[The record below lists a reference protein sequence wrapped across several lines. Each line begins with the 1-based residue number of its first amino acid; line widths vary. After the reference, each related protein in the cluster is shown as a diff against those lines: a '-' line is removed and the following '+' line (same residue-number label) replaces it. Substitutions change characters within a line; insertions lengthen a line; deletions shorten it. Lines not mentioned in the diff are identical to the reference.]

1 MDKPLIS
8 VIIPAYNTSA
18 TIDRCLDSI
27 LCQQYEALEI
37 IVVNDGSKDNTLQ
50 ILEEYQRKDSRIL
63 VISQQNAG
71 VSAARNNALRHAHGR
86 WITCIDADDYIE
98 DGYFQALLP
107 LSGDS
112 EFSICGMTRILM
124 NGETLRWELYN
135 DASKSVS
142 PKYECGVEMLLTQFN
157 QYALTGP
164 MCKLYRTDIIRD
176 NDLCFPE
183 DMSFGEDTVFVFSY
197 LRYVQKVCV
206 SETWLYDYIDN
217 GGSLSRVA
225 SLEKRLS
232 VNHQIYVLALEL
244 CRINNVSDI
253 ETVQYHYVNSI
264 MLNVVG
270 SSAMIREMRFKCYD
284 DIAKL
289 SGSAAVKK
297 CMPFYF
303 PLFAK
308 TSWWRLYEFVNWIIY
323 HQKFEQ

>member
-8 VIIPAYNTSA
+8 VIIPAYNASA
-18 TIDRCLDSI
+18 TIGRCLDSI
-27 LCQQYEALEI
+27 LCQHYEALEI
-37 IVVNDGSKDNTLQ
+37 IVVNDGSKDNTQQ
-50 ILEEYQRKDSRIL
+50 ILEEYQQTDSRIL
-63 VISQQNAG
+63 VFLQQNAG
-71 VSAARNNALRHAHGR
+71 VSAARNNALRQAHGR

-98 DGYFQALLP
+98 NGYFQALLP
-107 LSGDS
+107 LSEAS

-135 DASKSVS
+135 DASKSIA
-142 PKYECGVEMLLTQFN
+142 PKYECGVDKLLTQFN

-183 DMSFGEDTVFVFSY
+183 DMSFGEDTVFVFTY
-197 LRYVQKVCV
+197 LKYVKKVTV
-206 SETWLYDYIDN
+206 SESWLYDYVD
-217 GGSLSRVA
+217 GGSCLTRMATS
-225 SLEKRLS
+225 EKRLLATHRIYDLSMS
-232 VNHQIYVLALEL
+232 VCQKNNIFEL
-244 CRINNVSDI
+244 D
-253 ETVQYHYVNSI
+253 TVQYHYVDSI
-264 MLNVVG
+264 MQNVVG
-270 SSAMIREMRFKCYD
+270 DRTMVRELRFKCYD

-289 SGSAAVKK
+289 SGSAAVRK

-308 TSWWRLYEFVNWIIY
+308 TSWWRLYELANRFIY